1 MIKSG
6 YFDLEDAILVV
17 DKILEQNLLFR
28 YFCHVLSKEH
38 PLFYL
43 VEGLK
48 MHDGKRITVSG

>member
-17 DKILEQNLLFR
+17 DKKL
-28 YFCHVLSKEH
+28 HVLSKEH